1 MVWKRTR
8 SAKDLEKY
16 RRRKR
21 VGSYK
26 DGARGEEE
34 SK

>member
-1 MVWKRTR
+1 MEDDEKIGKSGRVYENER
-8 SAKDLEKY
+8 SGE
-16 RRRKR
+16 
-21 VGSYK
+21 K